1 MKTYTSSTNHCVKY
15 MFLLNSITITGKF
28 EVQADNCVHIGLC

>member
-1 MKTYTSSTNHCVKY
+1 

-28 EVQADNCVHIGLC
+28 EVQADNCVHIGMC